1 MQKISLLL
9 RLRQINAELS
19 LTACASMCKNCMR
32 IPCKIASQLHIPKD
46 AQLHI
51 PKDVLHEDVHV
62 QELHEDIDLCKMA

>member
-1 MQKISLLL
+1 
-9 RLRQINAELS
+9 
-19 LTACASMCKNCMR
+19 MCKNCMR